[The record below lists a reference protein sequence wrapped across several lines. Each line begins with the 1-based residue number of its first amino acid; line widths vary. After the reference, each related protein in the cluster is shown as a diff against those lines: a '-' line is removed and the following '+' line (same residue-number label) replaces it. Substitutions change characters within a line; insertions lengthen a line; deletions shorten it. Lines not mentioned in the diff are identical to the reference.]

1 MSSISDI
8 LDELDSLLPTS
19 KQYLIS
25 NLLEEIEKVQ
35 NQINESVK
43 EHQIDLNRLVED
55 YSMMFS
61 VVERDL
67 KSNRIYFTGSLPAT
81 EKNQKILE
89 AHLSKHG
96 KMKRKILNDYVI

>member
-8 LDELDSLLPTS
+8 LDELDSVLPTS

-25 NLLEEIEKVQ
+25 DLVEELEKIENIIIDSKKQ
-35 NQINESVK
+35 HEF
-43 EHQIDLNRLVED
+43 DLNKVVED

-61 VVERDL
+61 VVERDV

-89 AHLSKHG
+89 DHLSKYG
-96 KMKRKILNDYVI
+96 KKKYKMLQDYVK

>member
-8 LDELDSLLPTS
+8 LDELDSVLPTS

-25 NLLEEIEKVQ
+25 NLVEEIEKIQ
-35 NQINESVK
+35 NQITDSVK
-43 EHQIDLNRLVED
+43 EHEFNLNKLVED

-61 VVERDL
+61 VVERDV

-89 AHLSKHG
+89 DRLSKYG
-96 KMKRKILNDYVI
+96 KKKYKMLQDYIK